1 MENISEIKKNKVGR
15 PKNYPSM
22 ERNLLRI
29 GGDLQL
35 TTQRNLNN
43 QVYVTIAQGVL
54 MKTERIEDFIY
65 LMDAKKEKYYR
76 SVILQHLGRLSEKY
90 PNQEETIIQIAQNI
104 CKERMNTNK
113 AIEYINE
120 VRNKAG
126 ENFAENKVEGTS

>member
-1 MENISEIKKNKVGR
+1 
-15 PKNYPSM
+15 
-22 ERNLLRI
+22 
-29 GGDLQL
+29 
-35 TTQRNLNN
+35 
-43 QVYVTIAQGVL
+43 
-54 MKTERIEDFIY
+54 
-65 LMDAKKEKYYR
+65 MDAKKEKYYR

-126 ENFAENKVEGTS
+126 ENFAENKVEGTFKKIVRVFRDANLEKEDVSMLIDMLAKLKITELTNK